1 MAYISAIYY
10 MKYPEQQ
17 SNLAKHLEAVR
28 DKAYA
33 NFYNWHT
40 STTAISKFIG
50 GTQRLLD
57 ASFTNSTLV
66 SYSHAYKVYY

>member
-1 MAYISAIYY
+1 MIYVSAIYY

-17 SNLAKHLEAVR
+17 SNLAKHLEAVS

-33 NFYNWHT
+33 HLFNWHT
-40 STTAISKFIG
+40 STTAISKFSG

-57 ASFTNSTLV
+57 ASLTNSTLV
-66 SYSHAYKVYY
+66 SYSHAYIVYF